1 MSGNTQ
7 KEEIYRT
14 AMRICRMWGVAETL
28 DGEIPPYE
36 SPKTP
41 EILIENDK
49 LVLEWAEEYSTLQ
62 NAGCELWSFFYRK
75 NKKSYKCKMTL
86 LFSGSHLLKV

>member
-1 MSGNTQ
+1 MPETTPLIKAALNLRGGAGFDVYEKRMSGNTQ

-36 SPKTP
+36 NPKTP
-41 EILIENDK
+41 EILIEM
-49 LVLEWAEEYSTLQ
+49 
-62 NAGCELWSFFYRK
+62 
-75 NKKSYKCKMTL
+75 KSWC
-86 LFSGSHLLKV
+86 